1 MSESLEYYQNQI
13 LLARTELK
21 NLRQKLTALKH
32 EHSKEIKT
40 VKTMLSGFRCS
51 NCIEAAATYISNQ
64 QSQDTPSPSEDISY
78 SPIGYIETTFE
89 NKRAVPRQPSVLS
102 NAKGV
107 VVINT
112 DTFNNPEHAL
122 SGLEEFSHMWIL
134 FHFHSTASTSPPPK
148 ISPPRLAGEKRGV
161 FSTRSPHRPC
171 PIGLSLVKIHHIEGN
186 KITFHGVD
194 MINGT
199 PVLDVKPYIP
209 QYDYPIQ
216 TFTSISLDRPPT
228 EGTSDTL
235 DLNNLQIN
243 SVRPSPR
250 VENPIGV
257 DTNSLD
263 SPFDDEIPSPIQSI
277 SGAVSPLSTNQIDQ
291 SPVHR
296 GNPDGQER
304 FTPPQRIMYL
314 GDGIRVPNWITNPPS
329 QTYTVRFTDEALQ
342 RLNTL
347 IGDRAVS
354 FKTSIEHLLS
364 DDPRSLY
371 VKTKYPDHEYSCVLE
386 DLSISCVFD
395 SNTSVCTIV
404 AVRNAEDLQN

>member
-13 LLARTELK
+13 VLTRTELK
-21 NLRQKLTALKH
+21 NLRQKLAALKH

-40 VKTMLSGFRCS
+40 VKTMLSGFRCA
-51 NCIEAAATYISNQ
+51 NCIETATYISNQ

-122 SGLEEFSHMWIL
+122 SGLEEFSHMWII

-171 PIGLSLVKIHHIEGN
+171 PIGLSLVKIHNIEGN
-186 KITFHGVD
+186 KIIFRGVD

-199 PVLDVKPYIP
+199 PVLDIKPYIP

-216 TFTSISLDRPPT
+216 TFSSISLDRPPT

-235 DLNNLQIN
+235 ELNNLQIN
-243 SVRPSPR
+243 SGRPSPC
-250 VENPIGV
+250 VQNPIGV
-257 DTNSLD
+257 DINTLD

-277 SGAVSPLSTNQIDQ
+277 SAVSPLSTNRIDE

-304 FTPPQRIMYL
+304 FTPPQRIMNIS
-314 GDGIRVPNWITNPPS
+314 DGIRVPNWITNPPS
-329 QTYTVRFTDEALQ
+329 QTYNVRFTNEALE
-342 RLNTL
+342 RLHTL

-354 FKTSIEHLLS
+354 FKTSIEILLS

-395 SNTSVCTIV
+395 TNTSVCTIV